1 VIATSTRAEV
11 IIAGTADRLSAGT
24 RKERV
29 MILWL
34 LLSFVYIALCITL
47 GLMTFR
53 ARHYVLFAAGF
64 ILPLLWL
71 VGAMISPRQT

>member
-1 VIATSTRAEV
+1 VIAKSPVPEV
-11 IIAGTADRLSAGT
+11 IIDATGRSA
-24 RKERV
+24 KERL

-34 LLSFVYIALCITL
+34 LLSLVYIALCVTL

>member
-1 VIATSTRAEV
+1 
-11 IIAGTADRLSAGT
+11 
-24 RKERV
+24 

-34 LLSFVYIALCITL
+34 LLSFVYIALCVTL